1 MLRKIALLAA
11 ALTIMA
17 PAFADTPSTGKI
29 KNPVVNPPRV
39 SEAGN
44 QETPAALQANT
55 RPYCVPPPI
64 SKTNAM
70 RVWCPKP

>member
-29 KNPVVNPPRV
+29 KNPVVNPPASPKQV
-39 SEAGN
+39 IKK
-44 QETPAALQANT
+44 
-55 RPYCVPPPI
+55 PPPPC
-64 SKTNAM
+64 KPTPGHTA
-70 RVWCPKP
+70 CPRQ

>member
-29 KNPVVNPPRV
+29 KNPVVNPPRLR
-39 SEAGN
+39 S
-44 QETPAALQANT
+44 
-55 RPYCVPPPI
+55 R
-64 SKTNAM
+64 
-70 RVWCPKP
+70 